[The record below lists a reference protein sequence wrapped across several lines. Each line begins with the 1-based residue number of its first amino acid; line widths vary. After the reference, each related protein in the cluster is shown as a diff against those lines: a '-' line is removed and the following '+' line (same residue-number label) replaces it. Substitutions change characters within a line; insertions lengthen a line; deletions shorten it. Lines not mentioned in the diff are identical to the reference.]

1 VLYVLYF
8 NLFTLWLNILF
19 PMLCEV
25 FIYTIVVE
33 RVHVGH
39 VVDLCIASSGMM
51 HLTWTSKM
59 RGSQIIQRILD
70 SLRMVIVVYYLM
82 SVFVCLSFIISV
94 A

>member
-51 HLTWTSKM
+51 HLT
-59 RGSQIIQRILD
+59 
-70 SLRMVIVVYYLM
+70 
-82 SVFVCLSFIISV
+82 
-94 A
+94 